1 MLSEQVDV
9 FRMADEAFMEEE
21 RGSIPRLV
29 HSNDEHPR
37 FELIDRDR
45 LHVFSSMIAS

>member
-1 MLSEQVDV
+1 MSPEKINVLPV
-9 FRMADEAFMEEE
+9 ADEAFMEEE
-21 RGSIPRLV
+21 GGPMPRLV

-45 LHVFSSMIAS
+45 FHGAHR